1 MEQKREN
8 LVFIL
13 NEDIKFDSADWP
25 AGTYPLHYHDHFEFE
40 LVTNGNGRQLFNGEE
55 FELSKNDIFLLR
67 PIDYHQ
73 ITSEGISFCH
83 IKVKPSILPGWITQ
97 KLISFKNPV
106 VFHLSNK
113 QYEKF
118 YFLFKMIKDEIDE
131 CEDNKSLDIRIAL
144 VEAIFTLFIR
154 LDKDNASLYDDS
166 VCAKVIYYLQKN
178 NRFTQKV
185 TLDEISKYVGYSKFY
200 TSSMFHKQYGMT
212 IQEFIINQRIE
223 YAKKL
228 IIETDLSIT
237 EIVIESGFTSTS
249 NFYSKFIQCVG
260 CSPLQFRKD
269 NKPQANNN

>member
-1 MEQKREN
+1 MVLLLQPG
-8 LVFIL
+8 L
-13 NEDIKFDSADWP
+13 
-25 AGTYPLHYHDHFEFE
+25 LH
-40 LVTNGNGRQLFNGEE
+40 
-55 FELSKNDIFLLR
+55 LL
-67 PIDYHQ
+67 
-73 ITSEGISFCH
+73 
-83 IKVKPSILPGWITQ
+83 L
-97 KLISFKNPV
+97 
-106 VFHLSNK
+106 
-113 QYEKF
+113 
-118 YFLFKMIKDEIDE
+118 
-131 CEDNKSLDIRIAL
+131 
-144 VEAIFTLFIR
+144 
-154 LDKDNASLYDDS
+154 
-166 VCAKVIYYLQKN
+166 IYYLQKN

-249 NFYSKFIQCVG
+249 NFYSKFIKCVG